1 MENKPTYLFE
11 VEIVETLSK
20 TILVYASDEAMA
32 EKIAK
37 DRYHD
42 EEVTLDYGDHVQT
55 DFNVL

>member
-1 MENKPTYLFE
+1 MESKPTYLFE

-32 EKIAK
+32 GRIAK
-37 DRYHD
+37 DRYND
-42 EEVTLDYGDHVQT
+42 EEVVLDSGDHVQT